1 MENNKKQQEIK
12 EGRMPHLWEALL
24 SLAILIG
31 VLAVGI
37 IVYHVDP
44 HVPMFVGAC
53 AAALMALKLGY
64 KWDRIEKMMMDGIYK
79 ALQSVI
85 ILIIIG
91 I

>member
-44 HVPMFVGAC
+44 
-53 AAALMALKLGY
+53 
-64 KWDRIEKMMMDGIYK
+64 
-79 ALQSVI
+79 
-85 ILIIIG
+85 LISKF
-91 I
+91 